1 LNNRNE
7 IGIDAMAK
15 LGLEHYNLD
24 QKVYQAIKTMVA
36 NRQLTPGTK
45 IFQDKLAQELGVSR
59 TPLVNA
65 LKKLEHEKLI
75 TAIPR
80 RGFFVR
86 VISKEEMIQV
96 FELREV
102 LEGLAAR
109 RAAAQLSDAQ
119 AARLRNFFASFSD
132 TDAGLNLTQ
141 YAEED
146 RRFHKYLIHIGGT
159 DMLASILETYNVL
172 TFSYQSEKASG
183 LIRAPQETLHEHR
196 AIIRG
201 LCDRDPERAEAAA
214 RQHLVNTAKRL
225 RQELSGDIRAA
236 AL

>member
-1 LNNRNE
+1 
-7 IGIDAMAK
+7 MSK
-15 LGLEHYNLD
+15 LAIEHHNLD
-24 QKVYQAIKTMVA
+24 HKVYQTIKAMIV

-65 LKKLEHEKLI
+65 LKKLEHERLV

-86 VISKEEMIQV
+86 VISKDEMIQV

-109 RAAAQLSDAQ
+109 RAAAQLSDSQ
-119 AARLRNFFASFSD
+119 AVKLKSFFRQFTEQNADVD
-132 TDAGLNLTQ
+132 TPK

-146 RRFHKYLIHIGGT
+146 RRFHKYLIQIGGT
-159 DMLASILETYNVL
+159 DILSSILETYNVL
-172 TFSYQSEKASG
+172 TFSYQGNEASG
-183 LIRAPQETLHEHR
+183 LIRSPHETLREHL
-196 AIIRG
+196 AIIQG
-201 LCDRDPERAEAAA
+201 ICDRNPQDAEEAA
-214 RQHLVNTAKRL
+214 RRHLANSAKRL
-225 RQELSGDIRAA
+225 RQEVSETETEAPLAA
-236 AL
+236 